1 MSKFEVWA
9 TMWSAEL
16 RKQVKVLIG
25 EFDRIANAQ
34 LFAKAY
40 EAEFQSCVEI
50 VEYVRKWGLKI

>member
-9 TMWSAEL
+9 TMWSAEFG
-16 RKQVKVLIG
+16 KQVKVLIG
-25 EFDRIANAQ
+25 EFDRITNAQ

-50 VEYVRKWGLKI
+50 VEYVRKGC

>member
-16 RKQVKVLIG
+16 GKQVKVLIG
-25 EFDRIANAQ
+25 EFDRITNAQ

-50 VEYVRKWGLKI
+50 VEYQRKGC